1 MRTIIPIILPVLL
14 FFVTIYNYSVPLGDD
29 GNDTIVMYYDEPLE
43 KLLQDNNKDDED
55 DDEDDG

>member
-1 MRTIIPIILPVLL
+1 MMQISTLL
-14 FFVTIYNYSVPLGDD
+14 LVIFFAMIYNYTVSIGE